1 MNLKISISFYIECD
15 LVEDKQS
22 SLLSENSFRACE
34 GNWIKSDIWNK
45 ASQKK
50 LKNKLFGIL

>member
-34 GNWIKSDIWNK
+34 GNWIKSD
-45 ASQKK
+45 S
-50 LKNKLFGIL
+50 